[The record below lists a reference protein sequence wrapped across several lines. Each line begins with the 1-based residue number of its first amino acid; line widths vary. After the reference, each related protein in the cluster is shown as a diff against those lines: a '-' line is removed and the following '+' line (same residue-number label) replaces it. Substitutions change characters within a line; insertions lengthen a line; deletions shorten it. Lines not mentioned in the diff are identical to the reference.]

1 MPLFRVKAAN
11 IFEGYKSSSNF
22 HFRDRLKH
30 PKFWFKQPKRNTIHF
45 VLYQWLVNTLKMQRE
60 TDGKSLIVKCR

>member
-30 PKFWFKQPKRNTIHF
+30 PKFWFKHQKKIILIF
-45 VLYQWLVNTLKMQRE
+45 LYQWLVNTLKMQRE